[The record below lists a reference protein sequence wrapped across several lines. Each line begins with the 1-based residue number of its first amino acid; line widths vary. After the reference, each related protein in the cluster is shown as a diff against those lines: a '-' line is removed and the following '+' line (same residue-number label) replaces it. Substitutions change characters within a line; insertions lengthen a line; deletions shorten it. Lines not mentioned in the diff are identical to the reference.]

1 MGNHRREEVGRKRE
15 SKEGKKERKTGF
27 FLSFLSIVS
36 FFFSFFIRQG
46 EVQKKEGPESMRSC
60 KCLFVCFC
68 WPSWSGGGPNPLTTR
83 KIGVGG
89 GS

>member
-1 MGNHRREEVGRKRE
+1 MKKKERRSMGSHRREEVGRKRE

-60 KCLFVCFC
+60 KCLFV
-68 WPSWSGGGPNPLTTR
+68 SAHHL
-83 KIGVGG
+83 GVGEG
-89 GS
+89 LIH